1 MSIGKRIGKAACV
14 TAGIFLFAGA
24 VLCGQEKSKAQGAPQ
39 GKAPA
44 KPAMPAMPVPTVGV
58 AKVFMAEDVLVR
70 HYVGQT
76 VSVAVVNVTPRVSGE
91 ILKVGF
97 EDGAHVKAGQV
108 LYTLDSVQYDATVK
122 SCEAKIAECK
132 AKYDYALSNF
142 ERNNALMKQKAVS
155 RDAWENARSAM
166 EGFKASLLAAEA
178 ALISAKDNLKNTT
191 ITAPIDGVAGVTNFT
206 KGNYITPSSGT
217 LVTIVQ
223 VSPIRV
229 RFAMSSADLLTI
241 FESLK
246 DMKTNTTVQVTLAD
260 GTTLKEA
267 GKVEFLNNEVN
278 RKTDSIL
285 LYARLSNK
293 NLHLYPGMTVR
304 VTVSKNLHR
313 KLPAVLPSAVMHDG
327 KTAYVYVVGPN
338 NIPVKR
344 AILPG
349 NSNGKRMLVEK
360 GLKDGETVIVAGTNK
375 VFPGVPVN
383 PVMEK

>member
-1 MSIGKRIGKAACV
+1 MSIGKRIGKATRV
-14 TAGIFLFAGA
+14 TAGLLLLAGA
-24 VLCGQEKSKAQGAPQ
+24 VLCGQEKGKAQGAPQ
-39 GKAPA
+39 GKTPA
-44 KPAMPAMPVPTVGV
+44 KPAMPAMPTPTVGV
-58 AKVFMAEDVLVR
+58 AKAFMADDVLVR

-76 VSVAVVNVTPRVSGE
+76 VSVAVVNVTARVSGE

-97 EDGAHVKAGQV
+97 ADGAHVKAGQV

-191 ITAPIDGVAGVTNFT
+191 ITAPIDGVAGVTNYT

-241 FESLK
+241 FE
-246 DMKTNTTVQVTLAD
+246 
-260 GTTLKEA
+260 
-267 GKVEFLNNEVN
+267 
-278 RKTDSIL
+278 
-285 LYARLSNK
+285 
-293 NLHLYPGMTVR
+293 
-304 VTVSKNLHR
+304 
-313 KLPAVLPSAVMHDG
+313 
-327 KTAYVYVVGPN
+327 
-338 NIPVKR
+338 
-344 AILPG
+344 
-349 NSNGKRMLVEK
+349 
-360 GLKDGETVIVAGTNK
+360 
-375 VFPGVPVN
+375 
-383 PVMEK
+383 